1 MNDIDRLIVVQLR
14 IKQLTSKLI
23 PKASTRLPKAL
34 EQEYKMLQKFVEIR
48 PLRKTRK
55 YLFTNYTM
63 KWRNRNK
70 AVKKPSAS
78 NICSKRR
85 YSSLWIVGWKKLLIK
100 KKTFSIQTLTNP
112 ASSLRQKSKKKL
124 LFATKL

>member
-23 PKASTRLPKAL
+23 PKASTRLSKAL

-63 KWRNRNK
+63 K
-70 AVKKPSAS
+70 
-78 NICSKRR
+78 
-85 YSSLWIVGWKKLLIK
+85 
-100 KKTFSIQTLTNP
+100 
-112 ASSLRQKSKKKL
+112 
-124 LFATKL
+124 